1 MSCFKLPV
9 GLCHDIEMLI
19 QKFWWGECG
28 DCRKIHWKNWG
39 TLCKH
44 KFEGGLGFKDLV
56 KFNEAML
63 AKQVWRLHTDRLS
76 LFYRVFKTK
85 FFPSG
90 SVFTA
95 KKSQGSYAWQSIWRA
110 RKVIEKG
117 MQWRV
122 KDGNHIRLF
131 HDNWIPGQFP
141 TKAIPSNTEVLN
153 EAKVSST
160 IDPESREWNVELLQ
174 NGVAPFL
181 IQKILSILICKTTQ
195 DGMIIWPCSKD
206 GSYTVRIGYQL
217 FYELENSEEATSSNP
232 ASMKAFW
239 NRIWKLNIPNK
250 MRFFC

>member
-1 MSCFKLPV
+1 M
-9 GLCHDIEMLI
+9 
-19 QKFWWGECG
+19 
-28 DCRKIHWKNWG
+28 
-39 TLCKH
+39 
-44 KFEGGLGFKDLV
+44 GFKDLV

-90 SVFTA
+90 LVFTA

-206 GSYTVRIGYQL
+206 GSYTVRIGYHL
-217 FYELENSEEATSSNP
+217 FYELENSEKATSSNP